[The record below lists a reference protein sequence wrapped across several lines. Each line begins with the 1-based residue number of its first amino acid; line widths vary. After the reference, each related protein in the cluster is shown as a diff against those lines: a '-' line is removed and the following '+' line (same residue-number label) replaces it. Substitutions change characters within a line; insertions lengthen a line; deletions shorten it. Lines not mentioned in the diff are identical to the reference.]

1 MKFVTL
7 YPLTHRGGL
16 FISLTPTRKARAR
29 GAGTIWEGRAV
40 AAHRDGMLRAAE
52 IADSAAEVAQTLAD
66 RCRDGS
72 LDHTLH
78 SFVARNYR
86 DIAGQIRATAIEA
99 AANEATIDTA
109 PAEKEH
115 ERWDYRKYSK
125 EKIRK

>member
-1 MKFVTL
+1 MTRDEQAREVIEKLLLVGYDTASWKRHIAAA
-7 YPLTHRGGL
+7 LT
-16 FISLTPTRKARAR
+16 T
-29 GAGTIWEGRAV
+29 
-40 AAHRDGMLRAAE
+40 AHRDGMLRAAE